1 MKIDFYVLFMIN
13 YKNMSDISDDIFEL
27 QNRFKNSID
36 ANFIQHTL
44 LQKLKGL
51 ENKDIKYPLIQW
63 RHFEDNNATID
74 NLRKINTKNQIYID
88 VVENL
93 ISTCLNDARGK
104 LNAELRTIETT
115 IQKKENDKNN
125 KEKIHARDLA
135 LETKILNRLNRM
147 PMDVVYIVRDFA
159 LTSDIRLKLLRFRLP
174 IFTDRLNK
182 MKLPKLKRL
191 SRELTPMIQA
201 IGHKI
206 TKNNNIMKSIPK
218 YLENNTLSAIL
229 NVKGRIRETMKKGQK
244 IEEIENNIQICETM
258 IHSIERLGYP
268 KTTNNLRTVL
278 LKAIHL
284 VTLASDPYFNRRTR
298 RL

>member
-1 MKIDFYVLFMIN
+1 
-13 YKNMSDISDDIFEL
+13 MSGVSDDIFEL

-135 LETKILNRLNRM
+135 LETKVLNRLNRM

-244 IEEIENNIQICETM
+244 IEEIENNIQICDTM
-258 IHSIERLGYP
+258 IHSVERLGYP
-268 KTTNNLRTVL
+268 KTTNNLKILL

-284 VTLASDPYFNRRTR
+284 LTLASDPRFNRRTR

>member
-1 MKIDFYVLFMIN
+1 MIN
-13 YKNMSDISDDIFEL
+13 YKNMSGVSDDIFEL

-135 LETKILNRLNRM
+135 LETKVLNRLNRM

-159 LTSDIRLKLLRFRLP
+159 LTSDIRLKLLRFRFP

-244 IEEIENNIQICETM
+244 IEEIENNIQICDTM
-258 IHSIERLGYP
+258 IHSVERLGYP
-268 KTTNNLRTVL
+268 KTTNNLKILL

-284 VTLASDPYFNRRTR
+284 LTLASDPRFNRRTR

>member
-1 MKIDFYVLFMIN
+1 
-13 YKNMSDISDDIFEL
+13 MSGVSDDIFEL

-135 LETKILNRLNRM
+135 LETKVLNRLNRM

-159 LTSDIRLKLLRFRLP
+159 LTSDIRLKLLRFRFP

-244 IEEIENNIQICETM
+244 IEEIENNIQICDTM
-258 IHSIERLGYP
+258 IHSVERLGYP
-268 KTTNNLRTVL
+268 KTTNNLKILL

-284 VTLASDPYFNRRTR
+284 LTLASDPRFNRRTR